1 MQKDAADI
9 QLRQA
14 EQERKSQ
21 KDAIDAALDAE
32 QLKLDQQE
40 LAIEAQK
47 DGIKIAISKRTDE
60 NKLDVELMR
69 LIEQQNKGE

>member
-1 MQKDAADI
+1 
-9 QLRQA
+9 
-14 EQERKSQ
+14 
-21 KDAIDAALDAE
+21 LDAE